1 MKTKDFDIVVNH
13 RLDACKRILIEKAK
27 EYAKGDDDRL
37 HNFNKAARITG
48 KTREECL
55 WGFALKH
62 LVSVTDIIDEMS
74 KDPKYIP
81 SRDLVIEKFGDLH
94 NYLLLLEAC
103 IEDKRHNQP
112 LPF

>member
-1 MKTKDFDIVVNH
+1 MKTERFNEIIGEALNSSKVV
-13 RLDACKRILIEKAK
+13 LIEKAK
-27 EYAKGDDDRL
+27 EYAKGDEDRL

-48 KTREECL
+48 ESREKCL

-74 KDPKYIP
+74 KNPNYIP
-81 SRDLVIEKFGDLH
+81 PRSLVIEKFGDLR

-103 IEDKRHNQP
+103 IEDKRDNHEDN
-112 LPF
+112 